1 MRQESAGV
9 TEALLDSA
17 RREFMEH
24 GFHGASLRRI
34 SADSGVSTNS
44 IYTRFGDKAGL
55 FAAVVGPVAD
65 ACAAYLIRHRSGKRK
80 ALRVMSMT
88 VFCRIRRLI

>member
-34 SADSGVSTNS
+34 SADSGVSTILS
-44 IYTRFGDKAGL
+44 IRVLETRQG
-55 FAAVVGPVAD
+55 
-65 ACAAYLIRHRSGKRK
+65 YL
-80 ALRVMSMT
+80 
-88 VFCRIRRLI
+88 RLSLDRWQMG

>member
-34 SADSGVSTNS
+34 SADSGVGE
-44 IYTRFGDKAGL
+44 ILKAGS
-55 FAAVVGPVAD
+55 
-65 ACAAYLIRHRSGKRK
+65 I
-80 ALRVMSMT
+80 ALDKSKLYM
-88 VFCRIRRLI
+88 L

>member
-65 ACAAYLIRHRSGKRK
+65 GLMEYYLTCCGSGGRYTG
-80 ALRVMSMT
+80 L
-88 VFCRIRRLI
+88 FQCHGDGRRGD

>member
-17 RREFMEH
+17 RQEFMEH

-44 IYTRFGDKAGL
+44 IWTSGRWADGVLSDLCGSGGRYTGL
-55 FAAVVGPVAD
+55 FQCHGD
-65 ACAAYLIRHRSGKRK
+65 G
-80 ALRVMSMT
+80 
-88 VFCRIRRLI
+88 RRGD

>member
-24 GFHGASLRRI
+24 GFMGRAA
-34 SADSGVSTNS
+34 AD
-44 IYTRFGDKAGL
+44 FGG
-55 FAAVVGPVAD
+55 
-65 ACAAYLIRHRSGKRK
+65 
-80 ALRVMSMT
+80 
-88 VFCRIRRLI
+88 

>member
-34 SADSGVSTNS
+34 SADSGVSTILS
-44 IYTRFGDKAGL
+44 IRVLETRQG
-55 FAAVVGPVAD
+55 
-65 ACAAYLIRHRSGKRK
+65 YL
-80 ALRVMSMT
+80 
-88 VFCRIRRLI
+88 RLLLDRWQMG

>member
-34 SADSGVSTNS
+34 STDSGVSTNS
-44 IYTRFGDKAGL
+44 IYTRLETRQG
-55 FAAVVGPVAD
+55 
-65 ACAAYLIRHRSGKRK
+65 YL
-80 ALRVMSMT
+80 
-88 VFCRIRRLI
+88 RLSLDRWQMG

>member
-17 RREFMEH
+17 RQEFMEH

-34 SADSGVSTNS
+34 SADSGVILS
-44 IYTRFGDKAGL
+44 IRVLETRQG
-55 FAAVVGPVAD
+55 
-65 ACAAYLIRHRSGKRK
+65 YL
-80 ALRVMSMT
+80 
-88 VFCRIRRLI
+88 RLLLDQWQMG

>member
-65 ACAAYLIRHRSGKRK
+65 GALSHLCGSGDRYTG
-80 ALRVMSMT
+80 L
-88 VFCRIRRLI
+88 FQCHGDGRRGD

>member
-34 SADSGVSTNS
+34 SADSGVSKFYLYAFWRQGRVICGCRWTGGRWADGVLS
-44 IYTRFGDKAGL
+44 DLCGSGGRYTGL
-55 FAAVVGPVAD
+55 FQCHGD
-65 ACAAYLIRHRSGKRK
+65 G
-80 ALRVMSMT
+80 
-88 VFCRIRRLI
+88 RRGD

>member
-55 FAAVVGPVAD
+55 FAAVVGPVGSIFMRS
-65 ACAAYLIRHRSGKRK
+65 CHINFLLKKHRC
-80 ALRVMSMT
+80 LWT
-88 VFCRIRRLI
+88 T

>member
-17 RREFMEH
+17 RQEFMEH

-55 FAAVVGPVAD
+55 FAAVVGPGGRWAD
-65 ACAAYLIRHRSGKRK
+65 GVLSDLCGSGGRYTG
-80 ALRVMSMT
+80 L
-88 VFCRIRRLI
+88 FQCHGDGRRGD

>member
-24 GFHGASLRRI
+24 GFHGACGGFRRI
-34 SADSGVSTNS
+34 VVSVPILS
-44 IYTRFGDKAGL
+44 IRVLETRQG
-55 FAAVVGPVAD
+55 
-65 ACAAYLIRHRSGKRK
+65 YL
-80 ALRVMSMT
+80 
-88 VFCRIRRLI
+88 RLSLDRWQMG

>member
-17 RREFMEH
+17 RQEFMEH

-34 SADSGVSTNS
+34 SADSGVSTKFYLYAFWRQGRGICGCCWTS
-44 IYTRFGDKAGL
+44 GRWADGVLSDLCGSGGRYTGL
-55 FAAVVGPVAD
+55 FQCHGD
-65 ACAAYLIRHRSGKRK
+65 G
-80 ALRVMSMT
+80 
-88 VFCRIRRLI
+88 RRGD